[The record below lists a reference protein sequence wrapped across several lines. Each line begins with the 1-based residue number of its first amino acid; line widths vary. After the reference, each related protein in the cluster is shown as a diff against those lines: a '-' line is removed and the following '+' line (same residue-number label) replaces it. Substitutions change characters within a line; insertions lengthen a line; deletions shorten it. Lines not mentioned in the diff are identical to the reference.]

1 MHLQT
6 QSEANVG
13 WIFINRART
22 ERMQFQFVVRF
33 FSRST
38 QVILPP
44 GSYVRCDL
52 NLNPKAVT
60 RADSPGPETASL
72 FAVTSTAAKNNSL
85 TEAPLFRSL
94 MALPLHSL
102 LFVSPRAV
110 IFSQG
115 TSTA

>member
-13 WIFINRART
+13 WILINRART
-22 ERMQFQFVVRF
+22 ERMQFQFVHF

-52 NLNPKAVT
+52 NLNPEAVT
-60 RADSPGPETASL
+60 GEDSAGPETKLHPCS
-72 FAVTSTAAKNNSL
+72 
-85 TEAPLFRSL
+85 PLQVQQLRTT
-94 MALPLHSL
+94 P
-102 LFVSPRAV
+102 
-110 IFSQG
+110 
-115 TSTA
+115 